1 MDKGKMHY
9 LIGIVYQ
16 YGNLIIISDFDFKI
30 GGRTLL
36 THIYYNENEDKLQ
49 FFAGD
54 IVEDKH
60 AEELFPTDAE
70 LEEIFEMV
78 TDNF

>member
-16 YGNLIIISDFDFKI
+16 YDGSLIVPDLDIKVQGN
-30 GGRTLL
+30 LL
-36 THIYYNENEDKLQ
+36 THIMYNEDSDILQ

-54 IVEDKH
+54 LEEDDYVE
-60 AEELFPTDAE
+60 EVFPTDEE
-70 LEEIFEMV
+70 LEKIFKEV

>member
-16 YGNLIIISDFDFKI
+16 YGGSLIVPDLNIKVQ
-30 GGRTLL
+30 GNLL
-36 THIYYNENEDKLQ
+36 THIMYNEDSDILQ

-54 IVEDKH
+54 LEEDDYVE
-60 AEELFPTDAE
+60 EVFPTDE
-70 LEEIFEMV
+70 KLKEIFKKV

>member
-1 MDKGKMHY
+1 MEKGKIHN

-16 YGNLIIISDFDFKI
+16 YGGSIIVADLDIVVRNSV
-30 GGRTLL
+30 L
-36 THIYYNENEDKLQ
+36 THIFYNEDADILQ

-54 IVEDKH
+54 MEDDEYVE
-60 AEELFPTDAE
+60 EVFPTEEEMETIYAE
-70 LEEIFEMV
+70 I

>member
-16 YGNLIIISDFDFKI
+16 YGGSLIVPDLEIKI
-30 GGRTLL
+30 RGCLL
-36 THIYYNENEDKLQ
+36 THIMYNEDSDILQ

-54 IVEDKH
+54 LEEDDYI
-60 AEELFPTDAE
+60 EEVFPTDE
-70 LEEIFEMV
+70 KLEEIFKKV

>member
-16 YGNLIIISDFDFKI
+16 YGGSLIVPDLEIIVQ
-30 GGRTLL
+30 GNLL
-36 THIYYNENEDKLQ
+36 THIMYNEDSDIMQ

-54 IVEDKH
+54 LEEDDYVE
-60 AEELFPTDAE
+60 EVFPTEEE
-70 LEEIFEMV
+70 LEEILAQV

>member
-1 MDKGKMHY
+1 MHY

-16 YGNLIIISDFDFKI
+16 YGGSLIVPDLDIKVQ
-30 GGRTLL
+30 GNLL
-36 THIYYNENEDKLQ
+36 THIMYNEDSDILQ

-54 IVEDKH
+54 LEEDDYVE
-60 AEELFPTDAE
+60 EVFPTDE
-70 LEEIFEMV
+70 KLEEIFKKV

>member
-9 LIGIVYQ
+9 LIGSVYQ
-16 YGNLIIISDFDFKI
+16 YGGSLIVPDLDIKVQ
-30 GGRTLL
+30 GNLL
-36 THIYYNENEDKLQ
+36 THIMYNEDSDILQ

-54 IVEDKH
+54 LEEDDYVE
-60 AEELFPTDAE
+60 EVFPTDEE
-70 LEEIFEMV
+70 LEEIFKEV

>member
-16 YGNLIIISDFDFKI
+16 YGGSLIVPDLDIKI
-30 GGRTLL
+30 RNSLL
-36 THIYYNENEDKLQ
+36 THIMYNEDSDILQ

-54 IVEDKH
+54 LEEDDYVEEVFPTE
-60 AEELFPTDAE
+60 EELE
-70 LEEIFEMV
+70 KIFAQV

>member
-16 YGNLIIISDFDFKI
+16 YGDSLIVPDLDIKI
-30 GGRTLL
+30 QGNLL
-36 THIYYNENEDKLQ
+36 THIMYNEDSDILQ

-54 IVEDKH
+54 LEEDDYVE
-60 AEELFPTDAE
+60 EVFPTDE
-70 LEEIFEMV
+70 KLEEIFKKV
-78 TDNF
+78 TNNF

>member
-1 MDKGKMHY
+1 MHY

-16 YGNLIIISDFDFKI
+16 YGGSLIVPDLEIKVQ
-30 GGRTLL
+30 GNLL
-36 THIYYNENEDKLQ
+36 THIMYNEDSDILQ

-54 IVEDKH
+54 LEEDDYVE
-60 AEELFPTDAE
+60 EVFPTDEE
-70 LEEIFEMV
+70 LEKIFKEV

>member
-16 YGNLIIISDFDFKI
+16 YGGSLIVSDWELKVR
-30 GGRTLL
+30 GGIL
-36 THIYYNENEDKLQ
+36 THIFYNEEADILQ
-49 FFAGD
+49 FFNGD
-54 IVEDKH
+54 MEYYEF
-60 AEELFPTDAE
+60 AEEVFPTEEE
-70 LEEIFEMV
+70 LEVIFKEV

>member
-16 YGNLIIISDFDFKI
+16 YGGSLIVPDLCIKVQGS
-30 GGRTLL
+30 LL
-36 THIYYNENEDKLQ
+36 THIMYNEDSDILQ

-54 IVEDKH
+54 LEEDDYVE
-60 AEELFPTDAE
+60 EVFPTEEE
-70 LEEIFEMV
+70 LEEIFKEV

>member
-1 MDKGKMHY
+1 MEKGKKHY

-16 YGNLIIISDFDFKI
+16 YGGSLIVPDLDIKVQ
-30 GGRTLL
+30 GNLL
-36 THIYYNENEDKLQ
+36 THIMYNEDSDILQ

-54 IVEDKH
+54 LEEDDYVE
-60 AEELFPTDAE
+60 EVFPTEEE
-70 LEEIFEMV
+70 LEEIFAQV

>member
-16 YGNLIIISDFDFKI
+16 YGGYIIVSDWELKVR
-30 GGRTLL
+30 GGIL
-36 THIYYNENEDKLQ
+36 THIFYNEDADILQ
-49 FFAGD
+49 FFNGHMEYD
-54 IVEDKH
+54 DY
-60 AEELFPTDAE
+60 AEEVFPTEEE
-70 LEEIFEMV
+70 LEEIFKEV

>member
-16 YGNLIIISDFDFKI
+16 YGGSLIVPDLDIKVQ
-30 GGRTLL
+30 GNLL
-36 THIYYNENEDKLQ
+36 THIMYNEESDILQ

-54 IVEDKH
+54 LEEDDYVE
-60 AEELFPTDAE
+60 EVFPTDE
-70 LEEIFEMV
+70 KLEEILKKV

>member
-16 YGNLIIISDFDFKI
+16 YGGSLIVPDLDIKVQ
-30 GGRTLL
+30 GCLL
-36 THIYYNENEDKLQ
+36 THIMYNEDSDILQ

-54 IVEDKH
+54 LEEDDYVE
-60 AEELFPTDAE
+60 EVFPTDEE
-70 LEEIFEMV
+70 LEEIFKEV

>member
-16 YGNLIIISDFDFKI
+16 YGGSLIVPDLDIKVQ
-30 GGRTLL
+30 GNLL
-36 THIYYNENEDKLQ
+36 THIMYNEDSDILQ
-49 FFAGD
+49 FFNGD
-54 IVEDKH
+54 MEDDEY
-60 AEELFPTDAE
+60 AEEVFPTDEE
-70 LEEIFEMV
+70 LEEIFKEV

>member
-16 YGNLIIISDFDFKI
+16 YDGSLIVPDLDIKVQ
-30 GGRTLL
+30 GCLL
-36 THIYYNENEDKLQ
+36 THIMYNEDSDILQ

-54 IVEDKH
+54 LEEDDYVE
-60 AEELFPTDAE
+60 EVFPTEEE
-70 LEEIFEMV
+70 LEEIFVQV

>member
-1 MDKGKMHY
+1 MHY

-16 YGNLIIISDFDFKI
+16 YGGSLIVPDLDIKVQ
-30 GGRTLL
+30 GNLL
-36 THIYYNENEDKLQ
+36 THIMYNEDSDILQ

-54 IVEDKH
+54 LEEDDYVE
-60 AEELFPTDAE
+60 EVFPTDE
-70 LEEIFEMV
+70 KLEEIFKEV

>member
-16 YGNLIIISDFDFKI
+16 YGGSLIVPDLEIIVQ
-30 GGRTLL
+30 GNLL
-36 THIYYNENEDKLQ
+36 THIMYNEDSDILQ

-54 IVEDKH
+54 
-60 AEELFPTDAE
+60 
-70 LEEIFEMV
+70 LEEDDYVEEVFPSETEFETIYKEV
-78 TDNF
+78 LDNF

>member
-16 YGNLIIISDFDFKI
+16 YGGSLIVPDLEIVVQ
-30 GGRTLL
+30 GNLL
-36 THIYYNENEDKLQ
+36 THIMYNEDSDILQ

-54 IVEDKH
+54 LEEDDYVEEVFPTE
-60 AEELFPTDAE
+60 EELE
-70 LEEIFEMV
+70 GIFAQV

>member
-1 MDKGKMHY
+1 MHY

-16 YGNLIIISDFDFKI
+16 YGGSLIVPDLDIKI
-30 GGRTLL
+30 QGNLL
-36 THIYYNENEDKLQ
+36 THIMYNEDSDILQ

-54 IVEDKH
+54 LEEDDYVE
-60 AEELFPTDAE
+60 EVFPTDEE
-70 LEEIFEMV
+70 LEEIFKEV

>member
-16 YGNLIIISDFDFKI
+16 YGGSLIVSDWELKV
-30 GGRTLL
+30 R
-36 THIYYNENEDKLQ
+36 
-49 FFAGD
+49 GD
-54 IVEDKH
+54 
-60 AEELFPTDAE
+60 EELE
-70 LEEIFEMV
+70 QIFKEV

>member
-16 YGNLIIISDFDFKI
+16 YGGSLIVPDLEIIVQ
-30 GGRTLL
+30 GNLL
-36 THIYYNENEDKLQ
+36 THMMYNEDSDILQ

-54 IVEDKH
+54 LEEDDYVE
-60 AEELFPTDAE
+60 EVFPTDEE
-70 LEEIFEMV
+70 LEEIFKEV

>member
-16 YGNLIIISDFDFKI
+16 YGGSLIVPDLDIKVQ
-30 GGRTLL
+30 GNLL
-36 THIYYNENEDKLQ
+36 THIMYNEDSDILQ

-54 IVEDKH
+54 LEEDDYVE
-60 AEELFPTDAE
+60 EVFPKDEE
-70 LEEIFEMV
+70 LEEIFKEV

>member
-16 YGNLIIISDFDFKI
+16 YGGSLIVPDLNIKVQ
-30 GGRTLL
+30 GNLL
-36 THIYYNENEDKLQ
+36 THIMYNEDSDILQ

-54 IVEDKH
+54 LEENDYVE
-60 AEELFPTDAE
+60 EVIPTDE
-70 LEEIFEMV
+70 KLEEIFKKV

>member
-16 YGNLIIISDFDFKI
+16 YGGSLIVPDLGIKVQ
-30 GGRTLL
+30 GNLL
-36 THIYYNENEDKLQ
+36 THIMYNEDSDILQ

-54 IVEDKH
+54 LEEDDYVE
-60 AEELFPTDAE
+60 EVFPTDEE
-70 LEEIFEMV
+70 LEEIFKEV

>member
-16 YGNLIIISDFDFKI
+16 YGGLLVVADWELKVR
-30 GGRTLL
+30 GGIL
-36 THIYYNENEDKLQ
+36 THIFYNEDADILQ
-49 FFAGD
+49 FFNGD
-54 IVEDKH
+54 MVNDKY
-60 AEELFPTDAE
+60 AEEVFPTDE
-70 LEEIFEMV
+70 EFEEIFKEV

>member
-16 YGNLIIISDFDFKI
+16 YGGSLIVPDLEIIVQ
-30 GGRTLL
+30 GNLL
-36 THIYYNENEDKLQ
+36 THIMYNEDSDILQ

-54 IVEDKH
+54 LEEDDYVEEAVPTD
-60 AEELFPTDAE
+60 EELE
-70 LEEIFEMV
+70 KSLKEV

>member
-16 YGNLIIISDFDFKI
+16 YCGSLIVPDLDIKVQGN
-30 GGRTLL
+30 LL
-36 THIYYNENEDKLQ
+36 THIMYNEDSDILQ

-54 IVEDKH
+54 LEEDDYVE
-60 AEELFPTDAE
+60 EVFPTDEE
-70 LEEIFEMV
+70 LEEIFKEV

>member
-16 YGNLIIISDFDFKI
+16 YDGSLIVPDLDIKVQGN
-30 GGRTLL
+30 LL
-36 THIYYNENEDKLQ
+36 THIMYNEDSDILQ

-54 IVEDKH
+54 LEEDDYVE
-60 AEELFPTDAE
+60 EVFPTEEE
-70 LEEIFEMV
+70 LEEIFKEV